1 MAKKKKNLKT
11 KFSSALIALIS
22 VLIVSVLGVY
32 LSIKGLNYGLDLQ
45 GGFEVLYEVDSIDK
59 SKVTTDMVN
68 STYKIIDK
76 RINSLGVS
84 EPEIAI
90 EGNNIRVTMA
100 GIDNIDEARKTIST
114 TAALTFRTIDG
125 ELLMTS
131 DVLNSG
137 KASVQYNAGKGYVIS
152 LSVKDYDKF
161 YEQTNKV
168 KKTSK

>member
-1 MAKKKKNLKT
+1 MIIAKKKNNLKT
-11 KFSSALIALIS
+11 TISSAFIMLSLI
-22 VLIVSVLGVY
+22 LIVSVLGVY
-32 LSIKGLNYGLDLQ
+32 YAIKNLNYGLDLQ
-45 GGFEVLYEVDSIDK
+45 GGFEVLYEVDSIDN
-59 SKVTTDMVN
+59 SKVTSDMVN

-76 RINSLGVS
+76 RINALGVS

-100 GIDNIDEARKTIST
+100 GVTNIDDARKTIST

-137 KASVQYNAGKGYVIS
+137 GASVQYEASKGYVIS
-152 LSVKDYDKF
+152 LIVKLVIYL
-161 YEQTNKV
+161 N
-168 KKTSK
+168 